1 MAVRTRAGQTGGSPS
16 RVPASEPSFLP
27 NPRARSS
34 RGRRAAATASADVAL
49 AVRRQMPVDQRRQF
63 LFPDPPILRMPE
75 EDVRRGLGLEAGE
88 QRQVVA
94 LPFVGDVVHDR
105 EVVDTGHR
113 LDQALQR
120 LAGDSH
126 AVEGDAGLQGEQ
138 DRAVEHRAAGIV
150 GGRDRG
156 GNDWLPGGATD
167 GRRTAADEAN
177 GLTWIKKGGLSYTI
191 DTIRAL
197 MEKTGKSFRLIL
209 GEDLVADFAKW
220 KEASA
225 LIRLAPPL
233 IGERDAISAT
243 HIRNLFVTGREREA
257 EELVPPAV
265 FDYILKKGLYGQTPT

>member
-1 MAVRTRAGQTGGSPS
+1 MIGFFGGTFDPIHSGHLNLAERLKSQAGLAEVWFCPAFLNPFKQKGSS
-16 RVPASEPSFLP
+16 
-27 NPRARSS
+27 
-34 RGRRAAATASADVAL
+34 
-49 AVRRQMPVDQRRQF
+49 
-63 LFPDPPILRMPE
+63 PE
-75 EDVRRGLGLEAGE
+75 DRLEMI
-88 QRQVVA
+88 
-94 LPFVGDVVHDR
+94 
-105 EVVDTGHR
+105 R
-113 LDQALQR
+113 LALQDR
-120 LAGDSH
+120 P
-126 AVEGDAGLQGEQ
+126 GLKVI
-138 DRAVEHRAAGIV
+138 D
-150 GGRDRG
+150 
-156 GNDWLPGGATD
+156 
-167 GRRTAADEAN
+167 DE
-177 GLTWIKKGGLSYTI
+177 IKKGGLSYTI